1 MRFPGRLWIPRL
13 WFIQL
18 LGRGCWSRH
27 TRGCLAFELNSR
39 GIACRQQVKLPVNYR
54 GHRIQV
60 GYRID
65 LFVADLIIVE
75 VKSVEKLVPI
85 HDAQLL
91 TYLKLA
97 DKRLGLL
104 LNFNVLK
111 LKDGIKRLVN
121 NLQEFNRGEG

>member
-1 MRFPGRLWIPRL
+1 M
-13 WFIQL
+13 
-18 LGRGCWSRH
+18 
-27 TRGCLAFELNSR
+27 
-39 GIACRQQVKLPVNYR
+39 KLPVNYR